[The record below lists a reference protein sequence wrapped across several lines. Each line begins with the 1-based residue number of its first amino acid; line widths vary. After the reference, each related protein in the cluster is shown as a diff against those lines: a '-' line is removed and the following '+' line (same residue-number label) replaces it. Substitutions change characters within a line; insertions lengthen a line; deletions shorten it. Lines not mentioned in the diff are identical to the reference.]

1 MPEHDLFKIFIIRLN
16 RLNVPYMITGSVA
29 GIMYG
34 EPRLTHDIDLVIELQ
49 SADVEKFCNA
59 FPLDEFYCPPPEII
73 RVEIARAQ
81 RGHFNLLHHETGFK
95 ADIYAFGREELHRWA
110 LHKRTKILVEGE
122 PFWLAPAEYVIIRK
136 LEYYRE
142 GRSDKHLRDIAAIV
156 SVSSDQIDNSVL
168 EEIIKT
174 RLLTAEWQLAKHF

>member
-1 MPEHDLFKIFIIRLN
+1 MPEHDLFRIFITRLN

-49 SADVEKFCNA
+49 SADVDNFCNA
-59 FPLDEFYCPPPEII
+59 FPPDEFYCPPPEII

-95 ADIYAFGREELHRWA
+95 ADIYAFGREDLHRWA
-110 LHKRTKILVEGE
+110 LQNRTKILVDGE
-122 PFWLAPAEYVIIRK
+122 PFWLAPAEYVIVRK

-142 GRSDKHLRDIAAIV
+142 GGSDKHLRDIAAIV
-156 SVSSDQIDNSVL
+156 SVSSDQIDHSGL
-168 EEIIKT
+168 EEKIKT
-174 RLLTAEWQLAKHF
+174 RMLTAEWQLAKNF